1 MDTIGKTTIG
11 AVFCDHTAWQW
22 TQRNGTENDKDPRV
36 RRMVP
41 TLAELKA
48 RRVSG
53 EGATRAGSMENR
65 RLDQGLEAAFKW
77 GKGGEGVSSNQIS
90 PI

>member
-1 MDTIGKTTIG
+1 
-11 AVFCDHTAWQW
+11 
-22 TQRNGTENDKDPRV
+22 
-36 RRMVP
+36 MVP